1 MGIGNSS
8 DASCQ
13 RSAQAKPLSRRNGDE
28 NHSSSAF
35 GPLLRWRHY
44 MSVAVD
50 STATNRGHSE
60 LNNAK
65 VTLFAALLSP
75 LLRRRLSWSNTQRQR
90 WKQRTGSMNNL
101 RTLIDGGASA
111 IELMA
116 VALIVG
122 VFFWASVRFLLHT
135 GRHAEDPYD
144 RYKLLLGRTLSLGL
158 EFLVAADVIRT
169 VILPPT
175 LMNIAVLAAVIL
187 TRTFLSWSLLVEMEG
202 RWPWQPAATP
212 PSRITAG

>member
-1 MGIGNSS
+1 
-8 DASCQ
+8 
-13 RSAQAKPLSRRNGDE
+13 
-28 NHSSSAF
+28 
-35 GPLLRWRHY
+35 
-44 MSVAVD
+44 
-50 STATNRGHSE
+50 
-60 LNNAK
+60 
-65 VTLFAALLSP
+65 
-75 LLRRRLSWSNTQRQR
+75 
-90 WKQRTGSMNNL
+90 MNNL
-101 RTLIDGGASA
+101 RIFIDGGASA

-122 VFFWASVRFLLHT
+122 VFFWASVRFLLRT

-144 RYKLLLGRTLSLGL
+144 TYKVLLGRTLSLGL

-202 RWPWQPAATP
+202 RWPWQPAAAP
-212 PSRITAG
+212 PSGIATG